1 MPENEAAAPGPST
14 PFQLNVHIEGV
25 DENGQPQ
32 KVDSV
37 MNYDAVMVN
46 KAFAPA
52 DQDQTQ
58 IRGGTLEF
66 ASSYQGITPEQ
77 ERAILGMPAAPSSGV
92 EGGPGPE
99 DVVSGRPAPP
109 VEETPPDAGAPSGG
123 VATGISNS
131 LRELPE
137 KIGEQIREQLKDIH
151 GFVVTVSRQPD
162 GSLRIEGDIKRTPG
176 AVPTGAEG
184 EPGGQ
189 MERVGGETGTVHE
202 ERSQHFVTDA
212 APPVTVRFAMGAEA
226 GRPTQDQGGT
236 TSSVVSSGA
245 SASVR
250 NRGVAVNKVACV
262 EGIAL
267 SVNVSLLNL
276 TVTA

>member
-1 MPENEAAAPGPST
+1 MPENEGAPGPT
-14 PFQLNVHIEGV
+14 AAPFQLNVHIEGV

-32 KVDSV
+32 KVDSA
-37 MNYDAVMVN
+37 MSYDAVMVN

-52 DQDQTQ
+52 DQEQTQ
-58 IRGGTLEF
+58 IRGGVLEF
-66 ASSYQGITPEQ
+66 ASSYQGITPEL
-77 ERAILGMPAAPSSGV
+77 ERAILGMPAAPASAAGS
-92 EGGPGPE
+92 GPGPE
-99 DVVSGRPAPP
+99 DVVPGRPAPAGGDATEP
-109 VEETPPDAGAPSGG
+109 AGAAPEGIP
-123 VATGISNS
+123 TGISNS

-151 GFVVTVSRQPD
+151 GFVVTIARQPD
-162 GSLRIEGDIKRTPG
+162 GSLKIEGDIKRTPG
-176 AVPTGAEG
+176 GVPTAAEG
-184 EPGGQ
+184 EAGEHV
-189 MERVGGETGTVHE
+189 ERVSGETGTVHV
-202 ERSQHFVTDA
+202 ERSPHLVSDA
-212 APPVTVRFAMGAEA
+212 APPVTVRFSMGAEA

-250 NRGVAVNKVACV
+250 NRGLAVNKVACV